1 MQKKEI
7 HSLMTK
13 KTVVDIPWRSQRRGY
28 RGEKHIE
35 PSGKGTSFVA
45 MLGGTTS
52 LGEAR
57 WCHCRVSLGQR
68 VGPDRQVPQPSQPQ
82 HNAAVPLDR
91 VYSLERGEW
100 RSGVR
105 QGEVIIANCSCAVKR
120 KERESGGQEVT
131 GKHKK
136 YEKSGDKG
144 KHEASVSTYKELYYS
159 ALLRLCT
166 TV

>member
-1 MQKKEI
+1 M
-7 HSLMTK
+7 
-13 KTVVDIPWRSQRRGY
+13 
-28 RGEKHIE
+28 
-35 PSGKGTSFVA
+35 
-45 MLGGTTS
+45 
-52 LGEAR
+52 
-57 WCHCRVSLGQR
+57 
-68 VGPDRQVPQPSQPQ
+68 PQPSQPQ

-105 QGEVIIANCSCAVKR
+105 QGEVIIANCSCAMKR

-159 ALLRLCT
+159 ALLRQTMYAPLYKLQVSSHVHFIIFLLKALSCNSSMAVASHHMYT
-166 TV
+166 HLQYIIV